1 MTNDEYKMIC
11 EKYQDKFVNQYF
23 LLEVQKSG
31 EDKENIYRIIPARTG
46 WELYKAIQ
54 EVKDCYSCDYVY
66 AIARFVGEKY
76 DFNNIL
82 ATINREVWQTNS
94 HPRSELILKLGGE
107 LC

>member
-1 MTNDEYKMIC
+1 MTNEEYKAIC

-31 EDKENIYRIIPARTG
+31 EDRENIYRITPARTG

-54 EVKDCYSCDYVY
+54 EAKECFCCDYVY
-66 AIARFVGEKY
+66 AIARFVGEKH
-76 DFNNIL
+76 DFNKIL
-82 ATINREVWQTNS
+82 VTINREVWQTNF
-94 HPRSELILKLGGE
+94 HPRSELIEKLGGE